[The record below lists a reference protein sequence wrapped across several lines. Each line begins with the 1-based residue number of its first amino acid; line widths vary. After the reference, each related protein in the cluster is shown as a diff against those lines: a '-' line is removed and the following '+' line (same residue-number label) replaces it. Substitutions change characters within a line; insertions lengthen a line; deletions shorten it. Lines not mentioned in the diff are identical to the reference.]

1 MAANSRLAVGL
12 HAMTV
17 LAFRA
22 PEVLRS
28 EDIAFS
34 VRTNPVVIRRILS
47 QLARAG
53 LVKSIRGKTGG
64 FVLGRDPRRITGLDV
79 YRALDPSGFF
89 AQLPQAPQRMCEVSC
104 AMKHLL
110 DKTFKQVDEVV
121 AQQLSRITIASLA
134 SEV

>member
-53 LVKSIRGKTGG
+53 LVKAIRGKTGG
-64 FVLGRDPRRITGLDV
+64 RALRGEPRRITGLEG
-79 YRALDPSGFF
+79 YRALDLSGLF
-89 AQLPQAPQRMCEVSC
+89 AQLPHDTQGMCAVSC
-104 AMKHLL
+104 ATKHHP
-110 DKTFKQVDEVV
+110 DKTSG
-121 AQQLSRITIASLA
+121 QL
-134 SEV
+134 

>member
-47 QLARAG
+47 RLARAG

-64 FVLGRDPRRITGLDV
+64 FVLGRDPRRITGLEV
-79 YRALDPSGFF
+79 YRALDPSGLF
-89 AQLPQAPQRMCEVSC
+89 AQHPQAPQRMCEVSC
-104 AMKHLL
+104 AMH
-110 DKTFKQVDEVV
+110 DRMGKTFKHLD
-121 AQQLSRITIASLA
+121 APGAKQLVRVTCACLGPA
-134 SEV
+134 V

>member
-34 VRTNPVVIRRILS
+34 VRTNPVVIRRILG
-47 QLARAG
+47 QLARAW

-64 FVLGRDPRRITGLDV
+64 FLLGPDPRRITGLHV
-79 YRALDPSGFF
+79 YRALDPSGPFP
-89 AQLPQAPQRMCEVSC
+89 QLAHGPHCTYQA
-104 AMKHLL
+104 
-110 DKTFKQVDEVV
+110 
-121 AQQLSRITIASLA
+121 
-134 SEV
+134 

>member
-1 MAANSRLAVGL
+1 
-12 HAMTV
+12 V

-34 VRTNPVVIRRILS
+34 VRTNPVVIRRILG

-64 FVLGRDPRRITGLDV
+64 FFWGGIRGGL
-79 YRALDPSGFF
+79 RAWTCT
-89 AQLPQAPQRMCEVSC
+89 ARWTLPASSPASPGSQRMCEVSLRDE
-104 AMKHLL
+104 APA
-110 DKTFKQVDEVV
+110 DKTFKQVDEAV

-134 SEV
+134 SDV

>member
-12 HAMTV
+12 HALTV
-17 LAFRA
+17 LAYRA
-22 PEVLRS
+22 PAVLRS

-34 VRTNPVVIRRILS
+34 VRTNPVVIRRILG

-53 LVKSIRGKTGG
+53 LVKSIRGKSGG

-79 YRALDPSGFF
+79 YRALDPSGLF
-89 AQLPQAPQRMCEVSC
+89 AQHSQAPQRLCDVSC
-104 AMKHLL
+104 AMKDLL
-110 DKTFKQVDEVV
+110 ERMFKQVDHAV